1 MKIET
6 ARISAI
12 PCYLREDIDVSGWD
26 MDSEDVHFDGK
37 LALECDFVLAGKE
50 ILVDCS
56 ASFSRLIVCSRCLEK
71 SKQPVRRKFSLNYD
85 STKIGDHLQI
95 DADVREELLLT
106 FPMKVLCKEDCR
118 GLCPVCGTD
127 LNREECDCRKDERGL
142 AKPAP
147 KEEKFKIKVAGTKSP
162 YKKQQ
167 PRNKKE

>member
-12 PCYLREDIDVSGWD
+12 PCHLREDIDVSSWD
-26 MDSEDVHFDGK
+26 MDSADVRFDGP

-56 ASFSRLIVCSRCLEK
+56 VNASRLIVCSRCLEK
-71 SKQPVRRKFSLNYD
+71 VSQPVRRRFSLNYD
-85 STKIGDHLQI
+85 STKVGDHLII
-95 DADVREELLLT
+95 DNDVREELLLT

-127 LNREECDCRKDERGL
+127 LNREECNCRQDEGGRRP
-142 AKPAP
+142 PAP
-147 KEEKFKIKVAGTKSP
+147 HAEKFKMKVAGTKSP
-162 YKKQQ
+162 YKKPQ
-167 PRNKKE
+167 PRNK